1 MLLFVY
7 NQYFSVWKL
16 LCERFCIFFFFF
28 AKLWQ
33 NRPRENR
40 SIILCDSFHKTTVF
54 SHAWMLERLVRWESC
69 GGDKCVVLP
78 SEGECV
84 SRREAK
90 QPPPLHHQQ
99 RWRWRGLHPAQS
111 LWLLTSVWWGSY
123 RGQRSMEAAFMKER
137 LCVCLTI
144 FCTDGLSYD
153 HWVRVCIP
161 VSVGTVL
168 SPKGQLRVWWDF
180 DIKMCQQYMIL
191 SLEPESISHIF
202 VNNYVKGSLT
212 HKATNAIH
220 HLTLWQLN

>member
-1 MLLFVY
+1 MWKIF
-7 NQYFSVWKL
+7 YF
-16 LCERFCIFFFFF
+16 FIFF

-40 SIILCDSFHKTTVF
+40 SIIPCDSFHKTTVF

-168 SPKGQLRVWWDF
+168 RANLEFGEILISKCVSNIWSCRWSLKQLVMF
-180 DIKMCQQYMIL
+180 LLIIMSKVL
-191 SLEPESISHIF
+191 SHIRLQMRF
-202 VNNYVKGSLT
+202 ILWHSGS
-212 HKATNAIH
+212 
-220 HLTLWQLN
+220 